1 MGAGRHVALLVED
14 DLETAN
20 RVKDL
25 LSVLGFDYRHAST
38 QEAALALIE
47 QGGFCFALLDLQI
60 PRNEDSIMAHVEAG
74 QSVLDAI
81 RGRYDE
87 KNKKKRMHWLPVLI
101 MTAFAKEADYIVEMM
116 GRGADGYLFKPFG
129 EMTKLA
135 DTIRNALERSER
147 DGHDRCAEITRRAC
161 PERLPTAEPA
171 DRARAGRAVE
181 EPPMDD
187 APRIEPVRLTVT
199 GASRGRRTEILIDE
213 QQVEVTNANF
223 IVLFNLIAGALRSA
237 DRWVK
242 EESLGTNGSKAI
254 YRLKQELKPHVHKR
268 VELAEC
274 EKGRSNY
281 RLSPQVKIEH
291 VDCARLAN
299 HDEGRVRELAAEI
312 AKMSNVGNRAHQS
325 A

>member
-1 MGAGRHVALLVED
+1 MTRYVLRRLV
-14 DLETAN
+14 LM
-20 RVKDL
+20 
-25 LSVLGFDYRHAST
+25 
-38 QEAALALIE
+38 I
-47 QGGFCFALLDLQI
+47 
-60 PRNEDSIMAHVEAG
+60 
-74 QSVLDAI
+74 
-81 RGRYDE
+81 
-87 KNKKKRMHWLPVLI
+87 PVLI
-101 MTAFAKEADYIVEMM
+101 GIMTAVFLMLHLIPGDPAIAMAGEKASKDQIAAARKAFDDGPWPRMTPAERAEGIK
-116 GRGADGYLFKPFG
+116 RLSGAVQSRAQ
-129 EMTKLA
+129 ELA

-147 DGHDRCAEITRRAC
+147 DDHGHCAHITRRARG
-161 PERLPTAEPA
+161 EKLPTSDPP
-171 DRARAGRAVE
+171 DHARDGRAVE
-181 EPPMDD
+181 DRPAD

-242 EESLGTNGSKAI
+242 EESLGSNGSKAI

-268 VELAEC
+268 IELAEC

-281 RLSPQVKIEH
+281 RLSPQVRIER
-291 VDCARLAN
+291 VDCERLAN

-312 AKMSNVGNRAHQS
+312 AKMSNAASREHQS